1 MLAETRPAKVG
12 KWTEPALRVLRE
24 RYLARDGGEVVETPE
39 EMCWRVA
46 LSIAAGEAR
55 YGRSQAAVR
64 EIATA
69 FYEVM
74 VDGGFLPNSP
84 TLMNAGKH
92 NGLQYSACYV
102 LPVGDSME
110 EIFETNKRAALI
122 HQSGGGTGFAFSRLR
137 PAGDVVGSTGG
148 VASGPISFLEVFNA
162 STESVKQGGTRRGA
176 NMGILRIDHPDVL
189 AFITC
194 KRELNEHN
202 QAAYD
207 AAAPS

>member
-1 MLAETRPAKVG
+1 MLGWASSAMATHSSSVRIRPAIGARSAVGCGTACGGGACARARSVGSKKQGGSEPAQVTGRRTRMLTETRPAKVG

-24 RYLARDGGEVVETPE
+24 RYLAREGGEVVETPE

-84 TLMNAGKH
+84 TLMNAGKG

-110 EIFETNKRAALI
+110 EIF
-122 HQSGGGTGFAFSRLR
+122 
-137 PAGDVVGSTGG
+137 D
-148 VASGPISFLEVFNA
+148 
-162 STESVKQGGTRRGA
+162 SV
-176 NMGILRIDHPDVL
+176 
-189 AFITC
+189 
-194 KRELNEHN
+194 
-202 QAAYD
+202 
-207 AAAPS
+207 